1 MSAFANTV
9 QASHVDTDA
18 RPSTTFLSKVIVQ
31 VRNWRS
37 HLRAGR
43 QIGALSDRQ
52 LRDIGMTRL
61 QTEQHAMRPFRPLI
75 QYGQQD
81 LLLTRRWK

>member
-1 MSAFANTV
+1 MSAFAGTV
-9 QASHVDTDA
+9 QVSQVDPDA
-18 RPSTTFLSKVIVQ
+18 RSSTTFWSKIIAR

-37 HLRAGR
+37 HVRAGR

-61 QTEQHAMRPFRPLI
+61 QTDQHAMQPFRPLI

-81 LLLTRRWK
+81 LLLARRWK